1 MGKAGRASL
10 DDIKVKVKRGA
21 ASPCGPELVGYLGCL
36 DGNSGSDTRCAGI
49 RAALE
54 RCMATAP
61 ARPRK
66 QHKPP
71 LNYFLQQVG
80 PPAARPRAPALGFSL
95 RPAERPPRP
104 NHSSSSPS
112 RGDERAGPARRRRPL
127 GTLRRT
133 SCAAGAP
140 VPRQTLLSHVENASR
155 QCLNSRVQG
164 G

>member
-80 PPAARPRAPALGFSL
+80 SPAARPRAPALGFSL
-95 RPAERPPRP
+95 RPALRARPAPTTARQVLQEEMSAPGPRA
-104 NHSSSSPS
+104 
-112 RGDERAGPARRRRPL
+112 DAGPSGPCAVRAARLARRCRAEHFCH
-127 GTLRRT
+127 T
-133 SCAAGAP
+133 SK
-140 VPRQTLLSHVENASR
+140 TLLVSV
-155 QCLNSRVQG
+155 
-164 G
+164 